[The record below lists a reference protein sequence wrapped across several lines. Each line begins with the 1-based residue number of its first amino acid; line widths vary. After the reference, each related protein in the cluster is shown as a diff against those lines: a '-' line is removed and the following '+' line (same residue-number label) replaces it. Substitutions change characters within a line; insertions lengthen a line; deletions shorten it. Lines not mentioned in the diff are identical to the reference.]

1 MITLNYLIRK
11 KADVSADAFR
21 DYWMGEHAAMR
32 LAVCE
37 RMGIQKYTKCET
49 KHEDPITGLMQQ
61 MYGTPADCYDFVDQM
76 VINDLEDLKKGL
88 GGAGLQDD
96 LDAIAGS
103 ETAYVDFGGS
113 DMWFSIDVPQVFAPG
128 PCVAHPYENTLL
140 KVYYVPRRHPH
151 LSLAQA
157 QLHWNSCHG
166 AMARQFA
173 EFLPYVKY
181 IQGHRA
187 ESSVTDGLKASYGEK
202 FEDIDLMIGQA
213 EAWIDRRIVPSLQ
226 GPEVETMM
234 GLLVEDITKFVDAG
248 TSHIFAAKEH
258 IILNK
263 PVITTVPVLFDFE

>member
-1 MITLNYLIRK
+1 MITLNYLVRK
-11 KADVSADAFR
+11 KAEVSSEKFR
-21 DYWMGEHAAMR
+21 DYWLGEHAALR

-49 KHEDPITGLMQQ
+49 KHDDPINALMQQ

-88 GGAGLQDD
+88 GNAGLRDD

-113 DMWFSIDVPQVFAPG
+113 DIWFSIDVPQVYTPED
-128 PCVAHPYENTLL
+128 CVAHPYENTIL

-151 LSLAQA
+151 LSLAEA

-173 EFLPYVKY
+173 KFLPYVKY

-187 ESSVTDGLKASYGEK
+187 ASAITNDLKASYGEK

-213 EAWIDRRIVPSLQ
+213 EAWIDRRVVPSLQ
-226 GPEVETMM
+226 GPEVDFMM

-248 TSHIFAAKEH
+248 TSHIFATKEH
-258 IILNK
+258 VILDK
-263 PVITTVPVLFDFE
+263 PVITTVPVLFDAG